1 MEEITLRREAIRLKK
16 LQIQEE
22 GLSKVEFTEPTTTV
36 VNEYPSAETVDEEL
50 EEEEKP
56 CFLAF
61 ARVFSGTLRR
71 GQTLFILSPKHN
83 PEDLINTSLNIDSS
97 PEEIAAVSRHVAKFT
112 VSDLYLMMGRELEL
126 VEEVPAGN
134 IAAIGGLEGLVH
146 KSATLTTELHCPAFS
161 AMFMQTSPIVRVAV
175 EPRNP
180 AKMKELVRGLRLL
193 NQSDPCVEVIV
204 QANGEHILCTAGEV
218 HLQRCLDDLEQVI
231 NILFY

>member
-1 MEEITLRREAIRLKK
+1 MEEIAVRREAIRLRK
-16 LQIQEE
+16 LQIQEPV
-22 GLSKVEFTEPTTTV
+22 KVEFAEPPTSS
-36 VNEYPSAETVDEEL
+36 EQAPAEEA

-56 CFLAF
+56 TFLAF

-83 PEDLINTSLNIDSS
+83 PDDLANKPPLSIDSS
-97 PEEIAAVSRHVAKFT
+97 AEEIAAVSRHVAKFT
-112 VSDLYLMMGRELEL
+112 VGDLYLMMGRELEL
-126 VEEVPAGN
+126 VEAVPAGN

-146 KSATLTTELHCPAFS
+146 KSATLTTELRCPAFS
-161 AMFMQTSPIVRVAV
+161 AMFAQTSPIVRVAV

-193 NQSDPCVEVIV
+193 NQSDPCVEVVV

-218 HLQRCLDDLEQVI
+218 HLQRCLDDLEQVS
-231 NILFY
+231 